1 MINDVA
7 KSVILNHVLSTL
19 DFDTINRLT
28 RLVAD
33 PLVII
38 QDNPVVVT
46 QNNDGFKMRVTLTKK
61 LTFGLAS

>member
-1 MINDVA
+1 MINSDV
-7 KSVILNHVLSTL
+7 KSVILNHVLSSL
-19 DFDTINRLT
+19 EFDTINRLT
-28 RLVAD
+28 QLVAD